1 MSIDKLNIQHSLI
14 QPNGLSGQQVNQQSA
29 GAVDEVQA
37 VKPKALEQSAID
49 AYKKADAF
57 SLDEGLEQAA
67 QQAVYYMNSLLYK
80 DGLKAE
86 IEKSAQKMD
95 VRVAQQADDKEVN
108 RYSVEQ
114 VIKFYADAKDAK
126 GVIFNEAV

>member
-1 MSIDKLNIQHSLI
+1 
-14 QPNGLSGQQVNQQSA
+14 
-29 GAVDEVQA
+29 
-37 VKPKALEQSAID
+37 
-49 AYKKADAF
+49 
-57 SLDEGLEQAA
+57 
-67 QQAVYYMNSLLYK
+67 
-80 DGLKAE
+80 
-86 IEKSAQKMD
+86 MD